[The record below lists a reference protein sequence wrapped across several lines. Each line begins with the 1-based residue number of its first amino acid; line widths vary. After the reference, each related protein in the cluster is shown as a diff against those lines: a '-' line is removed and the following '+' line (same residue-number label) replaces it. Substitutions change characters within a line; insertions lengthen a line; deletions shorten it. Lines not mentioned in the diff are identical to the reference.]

1 MNQVGK
7 SYIMIQVA
15 KYCCLISLISL
26 STFELS
32 AQVSFCA
39 VGDVLLDRDVRK
51 VIEKNGINYPFENIA
66 TLINE
71 NDLAFFNMECP
82 LVKPSDGYPINKK
95 YSFRAEPEYITGLKY
110 AGFNIASVANN
121 HTIDYGKSGFLK
133 TIENLNKDSI
143 YTIGGGT
150 NQDEAFAPL
159 LIKKDGE
166 TFAIFG
172 VLEFLLEGTVFN
184 ENQPY
189 PAFGQI
195 DKLCKII
202 RELNSDI
209 DNIIVSVHWGQENAL
224 IPTSKQIE
232 YAHKI
237 VDAGADLVLGHHPHV
252 LQSIETYKDKLI
264 LYSLGNFIFDNT
276 GKLQKESVIFRCQ
289 FKNKQLIKPELIPI
303 YINNCK
309 PEIASKQTS
318 SDILEHLN
326 KISKPFNTSLTL
338 TDNIIKINYN
348 QDKPIKELSA
358 YNRSFYLFKNR
369 ITTYDSYNKK
379 IQYFLPDTNFIL
391 IDADL
396 LTKDNYFYIYSIV
409 KSKTDNKSR
418 IAVFPFSIEKN
429 EFLKPSLDSHED
441 FNPWKI
447 RLFDVDKDEIPE
459 IIVGVNKS
467 TRYYENEENRIFVFN
482 TDKDYFFPKW
492 LGSKLGN
499 PIIDFKICQ
508 NTNRLVILEKSEV
521 KNTNMVVTYK
531 WNGFGFDND
540 KILFE
545 IKNINNLKVQFQ
557 LLDYNFKTVL

>member
-1 MNQVGK
+1 
-7 SYIMIQVA
+7 MIQVA
-15 KYCCLISLISL
+15 KYCCLIFLISL
-26 STFELS
+26 LTFKLS

-39 VGDVLLDRDVRK
+39 VGDILLDRDVRK
-51 VIEKNGINYPFENIA
+51 VIEQNGVNYPFENIS

-289 FKNKQLIKPELIPI
+289 FKNKQLI
-303 YINNCK
+303 
-309 PEIASKQTS
+309 
-318 SDILEHLN
+318 
-326 KISKPFNTSLTL
+326 NT
-338 TDNIIKINYN
+338 
-348 QDKPIKELSA
+348 
-358 YNRSFYLFKNR
+358 YL
-369 ITTYDSYNKK
+369 Y
-379 IQYFLPDTNFIL
+379 Q
-391 IDADL
+391 
-396 LTKDNYFYIYSIV
+396 
-409 KSKTDNKSR
+409 
-418 IAVFPFSIEKN
+418 
-429 EFLKPSLDSHED
+429 
-441 FNPWKI
+441 
-447 RLFDVDKDEIPE
+447 
-459 IIVGVNKS
+459 
-467 TRYYENEENRIFVFN
+467 
-482 TDKDYFFPKW
+482 
-492 LGSKLGN
+492 
-499 PIIDFKICQ
+499 
-508 NTNRLVILEKSEV
+508 
-521 KNTNMVVTYK
+521 
-531 WNGFGFDND
+531 
-540 KILFE
+540 
-545 IKNINNLKVQFQ
+545 
-557 LLDYNFKTVL
+557 